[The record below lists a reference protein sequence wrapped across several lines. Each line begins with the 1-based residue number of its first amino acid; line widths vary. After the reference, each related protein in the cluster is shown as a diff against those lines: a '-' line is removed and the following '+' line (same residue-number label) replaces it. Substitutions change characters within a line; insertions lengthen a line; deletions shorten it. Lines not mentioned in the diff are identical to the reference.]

1 MAKEN
6 NVSFSVEMAK
16 RWWPKK
22 KEQMVKPTTD
32 EIKQMGF
39 RNATEERNAKLLIAQ
54 AKHEERRRKWRAERN
69 ARMMSDAE
77 KAAQADAEKWKNWNL
92 EDIFISYYIYKNDQS
107 ILCCL
112 QEEAINC
119 DWTHMQMWLN

>member
-6 NVSFSVEMAK
+6 TVPFTNKMPK
-16 RWWPKK
+16 RWWTKK
-22 KEQMVKPTTD
+22 KEPTVKPTPE

-69 ARMMSDAE
+69 TRMM
-77 KAAQADAEKWKNWNL
+77 ADAEKTEKDAV
-92 EDIFISYYIYKNDQS
+92 EK
-107 ILCCL
+107 
-112 QEEAINC
+112 
-119 DWTHMQMWLN
+119 

>member
-77 KAAQADAEKWKNWNL
+77 KAAQADAEK
-92 EDIFISYYIYKNDQS
+92 
-107 ILCCL
+107 
-112 QEEAINC
+112 
-119 DWTHMQMWLN
+119 

>member
-6 NVSFSVEMAK
+6 IVPFTNKMPK
-16 RWWPKK
+16 RWWQKK
-22 KEQMVKPTTD
+22 KEPTVKPTPE

-77 KAAQADAEKWKNWNL
+77 KAAKDVVEK
-92 EDIFISYYIYKNDQS
+92 
-107 ILCCL
+107 
-112 QEEAINC
+112 
-119 DWTHMQMWLN
+119 

>member
-6 NVSFSVEMAK
+6 NVSFSIEMPK

-22 KEQMVKPTTD
+22 KEPAVKPTTE

-69 ARMMSDAE
+69 AKMMSDAE
-77 KAAQADAEKWKNWNL
+77 KAAKDAQADAEK
-92 EDIFISYYIYKNDQS
+92 
-107 ILCCL
+107 
-112 QEEAINC
+112 
-119 DWTHMQMWLN
+119 